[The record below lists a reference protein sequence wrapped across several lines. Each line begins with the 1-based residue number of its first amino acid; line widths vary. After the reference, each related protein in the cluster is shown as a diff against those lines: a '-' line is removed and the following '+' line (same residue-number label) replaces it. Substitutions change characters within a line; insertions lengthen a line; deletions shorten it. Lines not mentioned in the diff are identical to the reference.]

1 MNVKESNLR
10 MRCGRSNN
18 TRGEIA
24 RNTAI
29 EVVGLVVYGVGLYL
43 TIQAGIGVAPYD
55 CFYLGISEVTGII
68 YGNISVVMGF
78 IIIAIDWALGARIG
92 IGTIVDAIV
101 VGKTVDLCNYIGL
114 LPEIDSILIG
124 IAIMLAGLVLEG
136 LGQFIY
142 MGSALGCGP
151 YDGLMVAL
159 SKRWPKVSIGMIGV
173 LLNAIAFVLG
183 WLLGGPIGI
192 GTVISVALMGPIMEL
207 VFKILHF
214 EAEAVAHQDIFESL
228 RVLSGK

>member
-1 MNVKESNLR
+1 
-10 MRCGRSNN
+10 MRAGRTNN

-43 TIQAGIGVAPYD
+43 TIHAGIGVAPYD
-55 CFYLGISEVTGII
+55 CFYLGISEVTGVI
-68 YGNISVVMGF
+68 YGNISVAMGF
-78 IIIAIDWALGARIG
+78 IVIAIDWALGARIG

-114 LPEIDSILIG
+114 LPEIDSLVLGIG
-124 IAIMLAGLVLEG
+124 IMLIGLVLEG
-136 LGQFIY
+136 FGQFIY

-151 YDGLMVAL
+151 YDGLMVVL
-159 SKRWPKVSIGMIGV
+159 SKRTQKLSIGAIGIMV
-173 LLNAIAFVLG
+173 NAVAFVLG

-228 RVLSGK
+228 RVIGGK